1 MRIFK
6 FGGAS
11 IKDAAGVK
19 NVAAILTKDDSN
31 DVLVVISAMGKTT
44 NALESVIHHK
54 YHNTGQVKT
63 ALQVVFDYHNGIL
76 AELFESGNLFGVSDI
91 KNLYLA
97 LENFVDSP
105 SIQDDYDFLYD
116 QIIGYGELIATKIVS
131 LYLLSQGIENQWV
144 DARNFIITDAR
155 HRDARVQWKETEELI
170 KSDLMPISKTNLV
183 ITQGFIASGK
193 GGQTTTLGREGSD
206 YSAAIFGSVLGAESI
221 TIWKDVAGVMNADP
235 KKFDNAVLIP
245 ALTYN
250 DAIELAYYGA
260 SVIHPKT
267 IQPLKANHIPLFV
280 RSFLNPTAP
289 GTKVSD
295 ENSRIEVACKIHK
308 DNQLLLEIS
317 TKDFTFIAE
326 DHLKQIFQAMSENK
340 VRCNLMQNSAI
351 VFRCVIDN
359 KENKHNPLV
368 KALEQLGLG
377 VSVQTDLELL
387 SIYHPEGEFDSA
399 MHFASNQTIVLQQN
413 MGNSIHYLL
422 KSNEN

>member
-19 NVAAILTKDDSN
+19 NVASILTADGYQ

-44 NALESVIHHK
+44 NALESVIHHC
-54 YHNTGQVKT
+54 YHSTGEAKT
-63 ALQVVFDYHNGIL
+63 ALQVVFDYHNSIL
-76 AELFESGNLFGVSDI
+76 TELFEKGNIFGISDI
-91 KNLYLA
+91 KSLYSE
-97 LENFVDSP
+97 LEHIVESP
-105 SIQDDYDFLYD
+105 AKEDYDFLYD

-131 LYLLSQGIENQWV
+131 NYLLSHGIENQWV
-144 DARNFIITDAR
+144 DARNLIITDSR
-155 HRDARVQWKETEELI
+155 HRDARVQWEKTEKAI
-170 KSDLMPISKTNLV
+170 TSQLMPLTRKNLV
-183 ITQGFIASGK
+183 ITQGFIGRGN
-193 GGQTTTLGREGSD
+193 GGETTTLGREGSD
-206 YSAAIFGSVLGAESI
+206 YSAAILGSVMGAKSI

-235 KKFDNAVLIP
+235 KKFENAVLIP

-295 ENSRIEVACKIHK
+295 EDSRIEVACKIHK

-326 DHLKQIFQAMSENK
+326 DHLKQIFQAMSESK

-368 KALEQLGLG
+368 KALEQLGLE

-387 SIYHPEGEFDSA
+387 SIYHPDGKFNAAIDL
-399 MHFASNQTIVLQQN
+399 ASNKKVVLQQN

-422 KSNEN
+422 KSA